1 MKKYSILLML
11 APALAVIIL
20 LFMGGLLFGLMQSV
34 NYMPIIGL
42 RDFSLDA
49 YRSIFSDRQFLG
61 SLALTLGVSIS
72 ATLLTVVFSII
83 TALALRQTFIGKRM
97 VNFLYQFP
105 ITIPHLVIA
114 IGTMLLFSQSGVFS
128 RFATSL
134 GIIST
139 QSQFPILVY
148 DDLGIGIIFVYL
160 WKQIPFVGLIVL
172 SILQSSGN
180 DFEELA
186 HSLGANKWQ
195 SFRHV
200 LLPLIIP
207 GILPASII
215 CFAFVFG
222 SYEVPFLLGKPYP
235 TVLSVL
241 AYRLY
246 EDTDLKS
253 RPQAMAIAIFI
264 AVFVS
269 ILVLAY
275 KKVIKRVSGRAD

>member
-11 APALAVIIL
+11 APALTVIIL
-20 LFMGGLLFGLMQSV
+20 LFIGGLLFGLMQSV

-42 RDFSLDA
+42 HDFSLDA
-49 YRSIFSDRQFLG
+49 YRSIFSDSQFLG
-61 SLALTLGVSIS
+61 SLALTLGVSIT

-134 GIIST
+134 GFIST

-148 DDLGIGIIFVYL
+148 DDWGIGIIFVYL

-246 EDTDLKS
+246 EDTDLNS
-253 RPQAMAIAIFI
+253 RPQSMAIAIFI

>member
-20 LFMGGLLFGLMQSV
+20 LFMGGLIFGLMQSV

-42 RDFSLDA
+42 RNFSLDA